1 MPMVGRLPDWQ
12 AGVVRVLIAPDGFG
26 GTLTPAAAAAAM
38 ADGWARVAP
47 ADALDLAPLSDGGPG
62 LLDVLSAALP
72 DAVLVAV
79 PVEDPLARPVD
90 AAFLLDGRTAY
101 VEAAAACG
109 LHLLRT
115 GGRGVDGPGVD
126 GSGVDGRGVDERDPT
141 TTTTYGVG
149 QLVRAALDAGATR
162 VVVGLGGSG
171 TNDGGAGLLAA
182 LGVART
188 GPAGE
193 RLAPGGLALRGV
205 ARLEGWPDLTGVEL
219 VAATDVDAPLLGL
232 RGASAVYGPQKGAT
246 REQVALLD
254 GALTRWAD
262 VLEAHAGRAVR
273 DLPGAGA
280 AGGLGA
286 ALLALGARREPGLA
300 LVRQL
305 VGLEPR
311 LARADLVLTGEGTF
325 DATSLTGKVVSGVAA
340 LAAEHALPCVVLAG
354 QVRVGRREAAAHGIE
369 AEYAVTDLVGL
380 ERSLAD
386 PAASLSELASRVAQ
400 QWSRA

>member
-1 MPMVGRLPDWQ
+1 M
-12 AGVVRVLIAPDGFG
+12 RVLIAPDGFG
-26 GTLTPAAAAAAM
+26 GTLTPAAAAAAI
-38 ADGWARVAP
+38 ADGWARAAP

-62 LLDVLSAALP
+62 LLEVLSVALP

-79 PVEDPLARPVD
+79 TVEDPLARPVA

-109 LHLLRT
+109 LHLITL
-115 GGRGVDGPGVD
+115 
-126 GSGVDGRGVDERDPT
+126 DERDPT
-141 TTTTYGVG
+141 ISTTYGVG

-182 LGVART
+182 VGVVGT
-188 GPAGE
+188 GAAGE

-232 RGASAVYGPQKGAT
+232 HGASAVFGPQKGAT

-262 VLEAHAGRAVR
+262 VLEAHCGRAVR

-286 ALLALGARREPGLA
+286 ALLALGARREPGLT

-305 VGLEPR
+305 VGLEPKI
-311 LARADLVLTGEGTF
+311 ARADLVLTGEGTF

-340 LAAEHALPCVVLAG
+340 LAAEHAVPCVVLAG
-354 QVRVGRREAAAHGIE
+354 QVRIGRREAAAYGIE
-369 AEYAVTDLVGL
+369 AEHAVADLVGL
-380 ERSLAD
+380 ERALAD
-386 PAASLSELASRVAQ
+386 PAASLSELASRVAR
-400 QWSRA
+400 QWWRA